1 MTCPS
6 EARPPRLASPT
17 ALLQGAACFF
27 VACVFVKPAA
37 AQVAGGGG
45 ADAPFAGGSLFDRD
59 RPGGVTVGA
68 LAVEERPA
76 VTLVTR
82 HEHTAAG
89 SLAGRGELAFA
100 GRTVGVSR
108 HDPLDLG
115 PPSVARPGDRVALR
129 LVGSA
134 RPGDRMR
141 AVRIGRRLR
150 SGHRVVHATALL
162 ELLSVAGDSAVAA
175 VHRVFGAYRAG
186 DPVVPLET
194 FAPPGSRLEPVPDG
208 RVVRVL
214 GSEDDRLLL
223 GPGDRLFLDA
233 GSASGVGP
241 GDEFELL
248 GTEGSLGVG
257 AEHGPSVGTVRVV
270 RAERHTATARIVEL
284 RAGSAVGASRARL
297 ARRPAGSER

>member
-6 EARPPRLASPT
+6 EARPARLAAPT
-17 ALLQGAACFF
+17 ALLPGAACLL
-27 VACVFVKPAA
+27 VAVAAPAA

-45 ADAPFAGGSLFDRD
+45 ADDPFAGGSLFDRE
-59 RPGGVTVGA
+59 RTAGVTVGV

-76 VTLVTR
+76 VALVTR
-82 HEHTAAG
+82 DEHAAAG
-89 SLAGRGELAFA
+89 ALAGRGELAFA
-100 GRTVGVSR
+100 GRTVGVTR
-108 HDPLDLG
+108 HEPLG
-115 PPSVARPGDRVALR
+115 IGVPSVARPGDRVALR
-129 LVGSA
+129 LAGTA

-141 AVRIGRRLR
+141 AVRVGRRLT
-150 SGHRVVHATALL
+150 SGHRVIHATALL

-175 VHRVFGAYRAG
+175 VHRVLGVYRAG
-186 DPVVPLET
+186 DPVVAVEP
-194 FAPPGSRLEPVPDG
+194 FAPPGSRLEPVAHG
-208 RVVRVL
+208 RVVGVL

-248 GTEGSLGVG
+248 GSEGTRRAGTERAPGL
-257 AEHGPSVGTVRVV
+257 GTVRVV
-270 RAERHTATARIVEL
+270 RADRHTATARVVEL
-284 RAGSAVGASRARL
+284 RAGSAAGASRARH